1 MLYYLYPWLREFFS
15 GFNVL
20 RYITFRSVSAAVTSF
35 LICVILG
42 PRLIRR
48 LTKSGIK
55 EKQGKSDSLEL
66 DSLHKKKEGTPT
78 MGGVL
83 ISIAVVLSC
92 LVWGNL
98 SNRFVLLVLVVF
110 VGLSAI
116 GLVDDLVKLRFGPKG
131 LRGRY
136 KFFGQIALGLAVGIY
151 LFAFPADV
159 AILWNKDVVASD
171 YSPFL
176 NSDLSPVLTVPFCKN
191 LVLNLSWIYILFVA
205 LVIVGSSNAVNLTDG
220 LDGLAIGNVIFVAS
234 VYAIFSYVV
243 GNWKISQY
251 LGILFVDGS
260 GELTVFCLS
269 MVGASLGFLWF
280 NTYPAQVFMGDTG
293 SLALGGAMGAVAVV
307 TKQELL
313 LIIAGGIFVAEA
325 LSVMIQVVSFKLY
338 GKRVFKIAPFHHELE
353 FRGWAEPQVIVRLWI
368 VAAILALI
376 SLSTLK
382 LR

>member
-1 MLYYLYPWLREFFS
+1 MLYYFYPWLREFFS

-35 LICVILG
+35 LICIILG
-42 PRLIRR
+42 PCLIRR
-48 LTKSGIK
+48 FTRSGIM
-55 EKQGKSDSLEL
+55 EKQGKSDSPKL
-66 DSLHKKKEGTPT
+66 DSLHRKKQGTPT

-92 LVWGNL
+92 LIWGNL
-98 SNRFVLLVLVVF
+98 SNRFVLLVLLVF

-116 GLVDDLVKLRFGPKG
+116 GFLDDLVKLRFGPKG
-131 LRGRY
+131 LKGRY
-136 KFFGQIALGLAVGIY
+136 KFLGQIALGLAVGIY
-151 LFAFPADV
+151 LFASPPDV
-159 AILWNKDVVASD
+159 AILWNKDVTGSD
-171 YSPFL
+171 YLSHL
-176 NSDLSPVLTVPFCKN
+176 NTDLSSVLTVPFRKE
-191 LVLNLSWIYILFVA
+191 LLLNLSWIYILFVA
-205 LVIVGSSNAVNLTDG
+205 LVLVGSSNAVNLTDG
-220 LDGLAIGNVIFVAS
+220 LDGLAIGNVILVAL

-243 GNWKISQY
+243 GNWRMSAY
-251 LGILFVDGS
+251 LGILFVEGS

-269 MVGASLGFLWF
+269 LIGASLGFLWF

-293 SLALGGAMGAVAVV
+293 SLALGGAIGTVAVV
-307 TKQELL
+307 TKQEVL

-325 LSVMIQVVSFKLY
+325 LSVVIQVLSFQLR
-338 GKRVFKIAPFHHELE
+338 GRRVFKIAPLHHHLE
-353 FRGWAEPQVIVRLWI
+353 FLGWPEPQVVVRLWI